1 MTDGGPAVTLRH
13 SIPRRGALSIAQIPS
28 PCSPCSLFTPI
39 MGQLGVRG

>member
-28 PCSPCSLFTPI
+28 PCSLFTPI